1 MKKYFLK
8 PEKKKFIGIF
18 ITSKALNKIL
28 KIYKKKKNIIG
39 IKINIK
45 KTGCAGFKYTM
56 KYCEKKK
63 KSEISFSNYNI
74 SIFLP
79 KKKIKLLDGLIIDF
93 INKNFHKNF
102 EFYHKNSKKKCGCGE
117 SFNIKKT

>member
-1 MKKYFLK
+1 MKRYFLK

-18 ITSKALNKIL
+18 ITPEALNKIS

-56 KYCEKKK
+56 KYCEKQK

-93 INKNFHKNF
+93 INKNFHKHF
-102 EFYHKNSKKKCGCGE
+102 DFYHKNSKKKCGCGE
-117 SFNIKKT
+117 SFKIKKI